1 MFLWL
6 DSNKINNHLILLKS
20 RSPSNYASLIVDIS
34 ISEEFIQDKWQ
45 TIICNSEEEKK
56 IVAKLT
62 NIIGNIDTLNIS
74 SKEISLNIPKHG
86 RMKNVIVNWTS
97 TDFLKQ
103 LKTGR
108 ISRESLRKSKVYILT
123 RFKKSYEKSKDLR
136 TSWTGLKSVNCQ
148 L

>member
-45 TIICNSEEEKK
+45 TIICNSEE
-56 IVAKLT
+56 
-62 NIIGNIDTLNIS
+62 
-74 SKEISLNIPKHG
+74 ISLNIPKHG
-86 RMKNVIVNWTS
+86 GMKNVTVNWTS
-97 TDFLKQ
+97 TDSLKQ

-108 ISRESLRKSKVYILT
+108 ISRELSRKSKVHILT
-123 RFKKSYEKSKDLR
+123 RRFKKSHEKSKDLGP
-136 TSWTGLKSVNCQ
+136 S
-148 L
+148 